1 MAYETLTVEKKEKYL
16 LITLNRPPVNAINV
30 DLLKE
35 LGKVLDNED
44 GDDVLSVVITG
55 AGDKAF
61 CAGADLKS
69 GFGDKPGDLSRLG
82 QDTFSRLENLGK
94 PVIAAVNGLALG
106 GGCELALA
114 CTFRIADEKARLGLP
129 ESNLG
134 ILPGYGGTQRLP
146 RVVGKSKALEMMLYG
161 QPVKADEALEIGLV
175 NSVVDAGTSLEKAE
189 ELAKLTAT
197 RAPVTTKLILD
208 AVNRGIQTDLQSGL
222 DIERQNFEKVVPTE
236 DAKEGVSAFLEKRK
250 PEFKG
255 K

>member
-1 MAYETLTVEKKEKYL
+1 MFVPPAGTSPPVDKRKEIQHMAYETLTVEKKEKYL

-114 CTFRIADEKARLGLP
+114 CTFRIADE
-129 ESNLG
+129 
-134 ILPGYGGTQRLP
+134 YTQRGSVEIDHSPSYRGWAAPTRP
-146 RVVGKSKALEMMLYG
+146 RASVALGYARRRTISATLLTMSRISGVACSRRSKMS
-161 QPVKADEALEIGLV
+161 IGFESEPWTSMRTFSTRCGSGR
-175 NSVVDAGTSLEKAE
+175 NGASASSTAAGT
-189 ELAKLTAT
+189 
-197 RAPVTTKLILD
+197 
-208 AVNRGIQTDLQSGL
+208 NIQ
-222 DIERQNFEKVVPTE
+222 
-236 DAKEGVSAFLEKRK
+236 
-250 PEFKG
+250 
-255 K
+255 